1 MYIDSVCSV
10 GTKIDM
16 KLLKYLSKSVK
27 TSAATCPLEVT
38 SGHFER
44 VPALGRETRPDW
56 RHTVL
61 LVNKSAVYSPTI
73 SVLSSLDTKLLLFM

>member
-1 MYIDSVCSV
+1 MQCGDQNRYEIVEIFV
-10 GTKIDM
+10 KI
-16 KLLKYLSKSVK
+16 VK
-27 TSAATCPLEVT
+27 TSAATCPLAVT

-61 LVNKSAVYSPTI
+61 SVNKSAVYSPTI

>member
-1 MYIDSVCSV
+1 MQCGDQNRYEIVEIFV
-10 GTKIDM
+10 KI
-16 KLLKYLSKSVK
+16 VK

-61 LVNKSAVYSPTI
+61 SFNKSAVYSPTI
-73 SVLSSLDTKLLLFM
+73 SVQSSLDTKLLLFM